1 MSDGAAD
8 KEAREPDPEA
18 LKAELAQF
26 RSERD
31 KIRKILG
38 QVGGAKS
45 AKREK
50 ILTRVF
56 IAALALLF
64 SLDVLRHL
72 LHVEVPLPPLFSIE
86 IGVLLVSLKIIW
98 MMQRQ
103 AKVEHFQ
110 FWILN
115 SIEFRLNEIS
125 RRVKGVERELT
136 HPAPAATEA
145 KGDA

>member
-1 MSDGAAD
+1 MSDGAGD
-8 KEAREPDPEA
+8 KAAHEPDPEA

-50 ILTRVF
+50 VLTRVF

-136 HPAPAATEA
+136 RSASAASEG
-145 KGDA
+145 KRDV